1 MDKRRIRYHLLALA
15 VVAVW
20 GVTFVSTKVL
30 IGAGMHPVAIF
41 LVRFVLAYAGIWLY
55 IGLAK
60 EKTQLWYGWKDEL
73 VFLILGVT
81 GGSFYFLAENTALAH
96 TQACNV
102 AFLVCSA
109 PLFTAIFTLIFKRLW
124 RGRFADGLENIRL
137 GWPLIGGT
145 LLALGGMALVVFDG
159 TRLQLSASGDLL
171 AIGAALCWAAYSLFM
186 AQMTKDYGT
195 ITATRKVF
203 FYGLLTIL
211 PFIGNYRESFTP
223 AILSQTAV
231 WANLLFLGLVASL
244 VCFILWNLVMEKLG
258 NVTST
263 NYVYLNPVFTLLT
276 ATALLDERMTLLAG
290 IGCAAILAGVVWA
303 GGAHAPAGKGKYTA
317 LCVLFLILMQGCSTR
332 NDKEALREE
341 IESITAMKQL
351 GTVECRVR
359 KIIKADDQGEWYKI
373 GERKIL
379 FSCTAYLK
387 AGIDLSSFSADDI
400 VTDRKARKISVK
412 LPHATLLSLDIPP
425 SEIREEYDQV
435 TLLRSSFSIQERN
448 ELLKQGERQIR
459 SSVPSLGILQ
469 KAEENARKFFESAF
483 GAMGF
488 TTVEVVFK

>member
-1 MDKRRIRYHLLALA
+1 MDFRRIRYHLLALA

-55 IGLAK
+55 IGLTK
-60 EKTQLWYGWKDEL
+60 GKTQLWYGWKDEL
-73 VFLILGVT
+73 VFLILGVS
-81 GGSFYFLAENTALAH
+81 GGSFYFLTENTALAY

-102 AFLVCSA
+102 SFLVCSA
-109 PLFTAIFTLIFKRLW
+109 PLFTAIFTLLFKRW
-124 RGRFADGLENIRL
+124 GKGRFADGLENIRL

-145 LLALGGMALVVFDG
+145 LLALGGMAIVVFDG
-159 TRLQLSASGDLL
+159 ARLQLSAKGDLL

-211 PFIGNYRESFTP
+211 PFIGGYRDSFTP
-223 AILSQTAV
+223 AILGQTAV
-231 WANLLFLGLVASL
+231 WTNLLFLGLIASL

-276 ATALLDERMTLLAG
+276 ATALLGERMTLLAG

-303 GGAHAPAGKGKYTA
+303 GGAHSP
-317 LCVLFLILMQGCSTR
+317 TR
-332 NDKEALREE
+332 K
-341 IESITAMKQL
+341 
-351 GTVECRVR
+351 
-359 KIIKADDQGEWYKI
+359 DQ
-373 GERKIL
+373 
-379 FSCTAYLK
+379 
-387 AGIDLSSFSADDI
+387 
-400 VTDRKARKISVK
+400 
-412 LPHATLLSLDIPP
+412 
-425 SEIREEYDQV
+425 
-435 TLLRSSFSIQERN
+435 
-448 ELLKQGERQIR
+448 
-459 SSVPSLGILQ
+459 
-469 KAEENARKFFESAF
+469 
-483 GAMGF
+483 
-488 TTVEVVFK
+488 